1 MGRISTESLTTNH
14 MEQDVWEIISVTHTL
29 LSAYCIKYQTLPLIC
44 NQCIKDFFFMS
55 STLHLLLFHVLQR
68 QISAIQD
75 N

>member
-44 NQCIKDFFFMS
+44 NQCIKDFF
-55 STLHLLLFHVLQR
+55 L
-68 QISAIQD
+68 
-75 N
+75 